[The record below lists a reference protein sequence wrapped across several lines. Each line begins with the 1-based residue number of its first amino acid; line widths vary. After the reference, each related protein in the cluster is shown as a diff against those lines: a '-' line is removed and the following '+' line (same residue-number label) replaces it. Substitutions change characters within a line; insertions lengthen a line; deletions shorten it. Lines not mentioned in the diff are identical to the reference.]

1 MSRNKFYSERI
12 ELCLTVDQKKIVV
25 NLAKKHRKRMN
36 EVIRQAIE
44 EMWEK
49 V

>member
-12 ELCLTVDQKKIVV
+12 ELCLTREQKKIVIE
-25 NLAKKHRKRMN
+25 LAKKNKMRIN
-36 EVIRQAIE
+36 EVLRKAIL
-44 EMWEK
+44 EMWEG